1 MKNRVNKMQKKVE
14 VLKKKINQS
23 HPVLNTILARLKGT
37 HVMYH

>member
-1 MKNRVNKMQKKVE
+1 MKNRVNKMQKKVG
-14 VLKKKINQS
+14 LKKKLNQS